1 MKPWIKWTLA
11 AVVVSLLA
19 AGTLRTLS
27 ARKAKQQQIQAQQQA
42 QQTQVSIDL
51 QPTDLVS
58 VKTMDLPL
66 TVPVSGTV
74 AALRSAWVKARV
86 PGELQNLSVREGDRV
101 RAGQVLGRVD
111 PTEAQARLQQ
121 ARQQAQASKA
131 QVNIAQRTFN
141 NNQSLVTQGFIS
153 ATALQT
159 AQSSLAAAQA
169 THAAAL
175 AAVDLAA
182 KSLDD
187 TVLRAPIA
195 GQVSQRLAQNGERVG
210 VEARV
215 VEIVDLSQ
223 LEVQATLSALDA
235 QHVRPGQSA
244 LLGVEGAAATLPAR
258 LARVNPS
265 ATAGSRAIQVYLTL
279 APGSTLRH
287 GQFVQGTIHVGQQRA
302 SAVPLTTLR
311 TDQPEPYLQ
320 VVQDGRVQHLK
331 VTHGTRAELDG
342 QTWVAVSGVADGT
355 QVLSGAVG
363 ALRES
368 TPVRLLGK
376 N

>member
-11 AVVVSLLA
+11 AVVVGLLA
-19 AGTLRTLS
+19 AGTVRTLS
-27 ARKAKQQQIQAQQQA
+27 ARKAKQQQIQAQQLA

-51 QPTDLVS
+51 KPTDLVS
-58 VKTMDLPL
+58 VKSLDLPL
-66 TVPVSGTV
+66 TVPVSGSV
-74 AALRSAWVKARV
+74 AALRSAWVKARM
-86 PGELQNLSVREGDRV
+86 PGELQNLSVREGDTV
-101 RAGQVLGRVD
+101 RAGQVLGRID
-111 PTEAQARLQQ
+111 PTEAKARLQQ
-121 ARQQAQASKA
+121 ARQQAQAAKA
-131 QVNIAQRTFN
+131 QVDISQRTFN

-159 AQSSLAAAQA
+159 AQASLSAAQA

-175 AAVDLAA
+175 AAVALAT

-215 VEIVDLSQ
+215 VEIVDLNQ
-223 LEVQATLSALDA
+223 LEVQATLNALDA
-235 QHVRPGQSA
+235 QQVRPGQQA
-244 LLGVEGAAATLPAR
+244 MLGVEGAPATLAAR

-265 ATAGSRAIQVYLTL
+265 ATAGSRAIQVYLSL
-279 APGSTLRH
+279 APGSGLRH
-287 GQFVQGTIHVGQQRA
+287 GQFVQGMVHVGQQR
-302 SAVPLTTLR
+302 STVVPLTALR

-320 VVQDGRVQHLK
+320 LVQDGKVQHVK
-331 VTHGTRAELDG
+331 VTPRARAEVDG
-342 QTWVAVSGVADGT
+342 QTIVSVQGVAEGA
-355 QVLSGAVG
+355 QVISGAVG
-363 ALRES
+363 ALREG
-368 TPVRLLGK
+368 TPVRLLGG

>member
-51 QPTDLVS
+51 QLTDLVS
-58 VKTMDLPL
+58 VQTMDLPL
-66 TVPVSGTV
+66 TVPVSGSVT
-74 AALRSAWVKARV
+74 ALRSAWVKARV
-86 PGELQNLSVREGDRV
+86 PGELQQVSVREGDRV

-131 QVNIAQRTFN
+131 QVDIAQRTFN

-159 AQSSLAAAQA
+159 AQISLAAAQA

-235 QHVRPGQSA
+235 QHVHPGQSA
-244 LLGVEGAAATLPAR
+244 LLGVEGAAANLAAR

-265 ATAGSRAIQVYLTL
+265 ATPGSRAIQVYLTL
-279 APGSTLRH
+279 APGSALRH

-331 VTHGTRAELDG
+331 VTPGTRAELDG

-363 ALRES
+363 ALRVG
-368 TPVRLLGK
+368 TPVRLLGQ